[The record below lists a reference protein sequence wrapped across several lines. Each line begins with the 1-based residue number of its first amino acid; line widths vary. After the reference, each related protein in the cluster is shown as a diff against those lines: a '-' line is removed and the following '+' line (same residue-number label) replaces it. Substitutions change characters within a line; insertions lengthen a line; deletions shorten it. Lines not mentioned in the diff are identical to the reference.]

1 MLRNAR
7 LTATISGASRNTTR
21 NLSTTMA
28 RKNAP
33 KSDKPLYA
41 SQGSVPHLPVPR
53 LASTLSKYLESVV
66 PLSDREQYVSSAKA
80 VREFANSDF
89 SRVLQERLEQRAKE
103 SQNWIED
110 WWNEVAYFGYRGR
123 LIPNVSYFYIHK
135 KGLAKGA
142 SQTERAAQLTRAVVE
157 FKKLVDSEKL
167 EPEAVKG
174 KPLCMASYKYLFN
187 AVRVPTSPSDVPL
200 AYPKELNHI
209 IVLRNNRYFKLD
221 VGGRSASE
229 INKAMDDIKKV
240 ADQGEGSYIG
250 ALTADDR
257 DVWCEA
263 RRHLLSISK
272 QNIDSI
278 QAIDSAI
285 LLFSL
290 DDDVPSPSNDTE
302 RAWSYWAGGLTPSEK
317 GKGRNR
323 WFDKHQFIVD
333 QAGESGFNGEHSML
347 DGTPT
352 LRLNEFVLASLDK
365 GVIPLE
371 LPASEQASG
380 EIQWSEIKFDLDAK
394 MNDLIEKSRK
404 GFADEIGKQDL
415 RMTVYSKYG
424 KSSIKPFKVSPDA
437 WAQMVKQ
444 LAYYKVHNKPGVC
457 YESCQTRRFLHG
469 RTEVIRTVSSESRA
483 FVEAM
488 CDPSATDAQREKLFR
503 AAAARH
509 GQYSAWAADAQG
521 VDRHLFGLKK
531 EIRENEEVPAIFT
544 DPNFAKSGHWSMSTS
559 QLTSKYL
566 DGWGY
571 GEVVPDGYGLSYA
584 IHDGKL
590 CWGITTLNGN
600 AAVME
605 KALHDSADELKGMMD
620 RASADKDKAK
630 L

>member
-1 MLRNAR
+1 MLRHAR
-7 LTATISGASRNTTR
+7 LSATISGASRNSTR

-41 SQGSVPHLPVPR
+41 SQGSISHLPVPR
-53 LASTLSKYLESVV
+53 LASTLSKYLESVL
-66 PLSDREQYVSSAKA
+66 PLSDREQYASSAKA

-89 SRVLQERLEQRAKE
+89 SRVLQGRLEQRAAEKD
-103 SQNWIED
+103 NWISE
-110 WWNEVAYFGYRGR
+110 WWNEAAYFGYRGR

-135 KGLAKGA
+135 KGIGKGA

-187 AVRVPTSPSDVPL
+187 AVRVPTSPADVPL

-209 IVLRNNRYFKLD
+209 VVLRNNRYFKLD

-229 INKAMDDIKKV
+229 IAKAMDDIKKV
-240 ADQGEGSYIG
+240 ADQAEGSYIG

-272 QNIDSI
+272 TNTDSI
-278 QAIDSAI
+278 QTIDSAI
-285 LLFSL
+285 LLFAL
-290 DDDVPSPSNDTE
+290 DDAPSPTNDTE

-323 WFDKHQFIVD
+323 WFDKHEFIVD
-333 QAGESGFNGEHSML
+333 EAGEAGFNGEHSML

-371 LPASEQASG
+371 LPAAEQAKG

-394 MNDLIEKSRK
+394 MEDIIEKSRK
-404 GFADEIGKQDL
+404 GFAEEIGKQDL
-415 RMTVYSKYG
+415 RMTVYTGYG
-424 KSSIKPFKVSPDA
+424 KASIKPFKVSPDA

-444 LAYYKVHNKPGVC
+444 LAYYKLHKTPAVC
-457 YESCQTRRFLHG
+457 YESCQTRKFLLG

-488 CDPSATDAQREKLFR
+488 NDPKATDAEREKRFR
-503 AAAARH
+503 AAATRH
-509 GQYSAWAADAQG
+509 GQYTAWAADAQG

-531 EIRENEEVPAIFT
+531 EIRENEEVPAIFS
-544 DPNFAKSGHWSMSTS
+544 DPNFAKSSHWSLSTS

-584 IHDGKL
+584 IHDDKL
-590 CWGITTLNGN
+590 CWGITTLNGD
-600 AAVME
+600 AKEME
-605 KALHDSADELKGMMD
+605 AALHESAAELKAMMD
-620 RASADKDKAK
+620 RAANKPK